1 VIIDAQVHAY
11 EANSPSR
18 PWVSDEETR
27 SLPEATGEQTVATM
41 DASGVDGAVLV
52 STWVKYHDDTSY
64 AEEVFARYPER
75 FRLVAPI
82 DPAAAGLEA
91 RVERWT
97 SVPGAVG
104 FRILFMPR
112 AEYGP
117 DHPGVA
123 TTFRGA
129 SAAGMPVNV
138 FSWGNLEA
146 VDVLARTYPDAQL
159 VIDHC
164 GMHQPLGR
172 RKLEHPFAD
181 IDQVVAL
188 ARFSNVAIKL
198 TGVCS
203 VSHQP
208 FPYEDVWG
216 AVGQLIDAFGVER
229 SMWGTDWTRAV
240 VALTYDEA
248 TRAFRDHM
256 PFSDGDRAA
265 IMGANAARIYG
276 WDRAGAGAGTGSAA
290 Q

>member
-11 EANSPSR
+11 EANSSSR

-27 SLPEATGEQTVATM
+27 SLPEATDEQTIATM
-41 DASGVDGAVLV
+41 DASGVDGAILV

-64 AEEVFARYPER
+64 AEEVYGRYPDR

-82 DPAAAGLEA
+82 DPMAERLDE
-91 RVERWT
+91 RVERWKT
-97 SVPGAVG
+97 VPGAVG

-117 DHPGVA
+117 DHPGVTSTIARA
-123 TTFRGA
+123 T
-129 SAAGMPVNV
+129 AAGMPVNV
-138 FSWGNLEA
+138 FSWGNLGA
-146 VDVLARTYPDAQL
+146 IDTLARNHPDAQL

-181 IDQVVAL
+181 IDQVLAL
-188 ARFSNVAIKL
+188 AALPNLALKL
-198 TGVCS
+198 TGVFS

-208 FPYEDVWG
+208 FPYEDTWG
-216 AVGQLIDAFGVER
+216 PIARLIDAFGVDR
-229 SMWGTDWTRAV
+229 CMWGTDWTRAV

-248 TRAFRDHM
+248 TSAFRDHL
-256 PFSDGDRAA
+256 PLSDSDRAA
-265 IMGANAARIYG
+265 IMGDNVARIYG
-276 WDRAGAGAGTGSAA
+276 WERAGSR
-290 Q
+290 